1 MSRYEQLSMFTMN
14 VEQVTATCC
23 MDGCPARASPVE
35 PWMAALIP
43 AGEYVVQV
51 AGHPLVLRPMPG
63 RQADIQRGHE
73 YYHYMIGGRHIRWEG
88 FWMMDKIVVTAADIE
103 KLLAWRD
110 EHNDLVRSMPVPLR
124 EVEIQIVESGISIKC
139 FRSDKKLKLY
149 LDSPARKLGHV
160 VFAPLGNGLWK
171 KKVSTLPADCNP
183 AETEQGALTVY
194 GSLMALMTYG
204 TGSIR
209 GAATTTLKAP
219 AGRKSPTKP
228 HTASTTYIIHSA
240 GKQLTVVPRGH
251 HASPACSFTVRGH
264 FRHYK
269 SGKTVWIAEY
279 SKGTGHS
286 RGKTYKIGGDLDD
299 REVRMAVPR

>member
-1 MSRYEQLSMFTMN
+1 MIMSGYEQLSMFTMN
-14 VEQVTATCC
+14 VDPITATCC

-73 YYHYMIGGRHIRWEG
+73 YYHYMIGG
-88 FWMMDKIVVTAADIE
+88 
-103 KLLAWRD
+103 LLAWRD

-183 AETEQGALTVY
+183 TETEQGALTVY

-209 GAATTTLKAP
+209 GDVATTTSKAP
-219 AGRKSPTKP
+219 AERKSSTKP

-279 SKGTGHS
+279 RKGTGRS
-286 RGKTYKIGGDLDD
+286 RGKTYKIGDDLDD
-299 REVRMAVPR
+299 RKVRMAVPR

>member
-1 MSRYEQLSMFTMN
+1 
-14 VEQVTATCC
+14 
-23 MDGCPARASPVE
+23 
-35 PWMAALIP
+35 
-43 AGEYVVQV
+43 
-51 AGHPLVLRPMPG
+51 
-63 RQADIQRGHE
+63 
-73 YYHYMIGGRHIRWEG
+73 
-88 FWMMDKIVVTAADIE
+88 MMDKIVVTAADIE

-124 EVEIQIVESGISIKC
+124 EVEIHVVESGISIKC

-149 LDSPARKLGHV
+149 LDSPDGKLGHV
-160 VFAPLGNGLWK
+160 VFTPLGYGLWK
-171 KKVSTLPADCNP
+171 KKTNTLPVDCNP
-183 AETEQGALTVY
+183 VETGQSALTVY

-209 GAATTTLKAP
+209 GVATTTSKAP
-219 AGRKSPTKP
+219 AERKSSTKP
-228 HTASTTYIIHSA
+228 HIASTTYIIHSA

-251 HASPACSFTVRGH
+251 HASPACAFTVRGH

-279 SKGTGHS
+279 RKGTGRS

-299 REVRMAVPR
+299 REV

>member
-1 MSRYEQLSMFTMN
+1 
-14 VEQVTATCC
+14 
-23 MDGCPARASPVE
+23 
-35 PWMAALIP
+35 
-43 AGEYVVQV
+43 
-51 AGHPLVLRPMPG
+51 
-63 RQADIQRGHE
+63 
-73 YYHYMIGGRHIRWEG
+73 
-88 FWMMDKIVVTAADIE
+88 MMDKILVTAADIE

-149 LDSPARKLGHV
+149 LDSPTRELGHV

-279 SKGTGHS
+279 RKGTGHS

-299 REVRMAVPR
+299 

>member
-1 MSRYEQLSMFTMN
+1 
-14 VEQVTATCC
+14 
-23 MDGCPARASPVE
+23 
-35 PWMAALIP
+35 
-43 AGEYVVQV
+43 
-51 AGHPLVLRPMPG
+51 
-63 RQADIQRGHE
+63 
-73 YYHYMIGGRHIRWEG
+73 
-88 FWMMDKIVVTAADIE
+88 MMDKIVVTAADIE

-204 TGSIR
+204 AVGIR
-209 GAATTTLKAP
+209 GEKSAASTKAP
-219 AGRKSPTKP
+219 DKRMGSTKP
-228 HTASTTYIIHSA
+228 HTANTTYIIHSA

-279 SKGTGHS
+279 RKGTGRS
-286 RGKTYKIGGDLDD
+286 RGKTDVTPPTEEDADERGKVLAVEKCGAFEGAAETWDFDTVAQFPDQYPLWMPMPKLP
-299 REVRMAVPR
+299 EVEK

>member
-1 MSRYEQLSMFTMN
+1 
-14 VEQVTATCC
+14 
-23 MDGCPARASPVE
+23 
-35 PWMAALIP
+35 
-43 AGEYVVQV
+43 
-51 AGHPLVLRPMPG
+51 
-63 RQADIQRGHE
+63 
-73 YYHYMIGGRHIRWEG
+73 
-88 FWMMDKIVVTAADIE
+88 MMDKIVVTAADIE

-149 LDSPARKLGHV
+149 LDSPTRNLGHV

-279 SKGTGHS
+279 RKGTGRS
-286 RGKTYKIGGDLDD
+286 RGKTYKIGGDLG
-299 REVRMAVPR
+299 RPRSPNGSSSLITSRMTRQISTTMPARTSLWPCGPRTACITASMSIQRCTMQF

>member
-1 MSRYEQLSMFTMN
+1 
-14 VEQVTATCC
+14 
-23 MDGCPARASPVE
+23 
-35 PWMAALIP
+35 
-43 AGEYVVQV
+43 
-51 AGHPLVLRPMPG
+51 
-63 RQADIQRGHE
+63 
-73 YYHYMIGGRHIRWEG
+73 
-88 FWMMDKIVVTAADIE
+88 MMDKIVVTAADIE

-110 EHNDLVRSMPVPLR
+110 EHNDPVRSMPVPLR

-149 LDSPARKLGHV
+149 IDSPARKFGHV

-204 TGSIR
+204 AVGVR
-209 GAATTTLKAP
+209 GANVTTTSKASVK
-219 AGRKSPTKP
+219 RKSSKKPP
-228 HTASTTYIIHSA
+228 HTTGTTYIIHSA
-240 GKQLTVVPRGH
+240 GKQLTVAPRGH

-279 SKGTGHS
+279 RKGAGRN
-286 RGKTYKIGGDLDD
+286 RGKTYKIGGNLDD
-299 REVRMAVPR
+299 REV

>member
-1 MSRYEQLSMFTMN
+1 
-14 VEQVTATCC
+14 
-23 MDGCPARASPVE
+23 
-35 PWMAALIP
+35 
-43 AGEYVVQV
+43 
-51 AGHPLVLRPMPG
+51 
-63 RQADIQRGHE
+63 
-73 YYHYMIGGRHIRWEG
+73 
-88 FWMMDKIVVTAADIE
+88 MMDKIVVTAADIE

-110 EHNDLVRSMPVPLR
+110 ENNDLVRSMPVPLR

-171 KKVSTLPADCNP
+171 KKASTLPADCNP
-183 AETEQGALTVY
+183 TETEQGALTVY
-194 GSLMALMTYG
+194 GSLMALMAYG
-204 TGSIR
+204 EVGIR
-209 GAATTTLKAP
+209 GEKSATSTKAP
-219 AGRKSPTKP
+219 AKRIGSTKP
-228 HTASTTYIIHSA
+228 HTANTTYIIHSA
-240 GKQLTVVPRGH
+240 GKQLTVAPRGH

-279 SKGTGHS
+279 RKGKDHS

-299 REVRMAVPR
+299 

>member
-1 MSRYEQLSMFTMN
+1 
-14 VEQVTATCC
+14 
-23 MDGCPARASPVE
+23 
-35 PWMAALIP
+35 
-43 AGEYVVQV
+43 
-51 AGHPLVLRPMPG
+51 
-63 RQADIQRGHE
+63 
-73 YYHYMIGGRHIRWEG
+73 
-88 FWMMDKIVVTAADIE
+88 MMDKIVVTAADIE

-149 LDSPARKLGHV
+149 LDSPARKLG
-160 VFAPLGNGLWK
+160 
-171 KKVSTLPADCNP
+171 P

-194 GSLMALMTYG
+194 GSLMALMAYG

-209 GAATTTLKAP
+209 GGVATTTSKAP
-219 AGRKSPTKP
+219 AERKSSTKP

-264 FRHYK
+264 FHHYK
-269 SGKTVWIAEY
+269 SGKTIWIAEY
-279 SKGTGHS
+279 RKGTGRS

>member
-1 MSRYEQLSMFTMN
+1 
-14 VEQVTATCC
+14 
-23 MDGCPARASPVE
+23 
-35 PWMAALIP
+35 
-43 AGEYVVQV
+43 
-51 AGHPLVLRPMPG
+51 
-63 RQADIQRGHE
+63 
-73 YYHYMIGGRHIRWEG
+73 
-88 FWMMDKIVVTAADIE
+88 MMDKIVVTAADIE

-139 FRSDKKLKLY
+139 FRSGKKLKLF
-149 LDSPARKLGHV
+149 LDSPVRKLGHV

-183 AETEQGALTVY
+183 TETEQGALTVY

-209 GAATTTLKAP
+209 GEKSATSTKAP
-219 AGRKSPTKP
+219 TKRIGSTKP
-228 HTASTTYIIHSA
+228 HTANTTYIIHSA
-240 GKQLTVVPRGH
+240 GKQLTVFPRGH

-279 SKGTGHS
+279 RKGTG
-286 RGKTYKIGGDLDD
+286 RNRRKTYKIGGDLDD

>member
-1 MSRYEQLSMFTMN
+1 
-14 VEQVTATCC
+14 
-23 MDGCPARASPVE
+23 
-35 PWMAALIP
+35 
-43 AGEYVVQV
+43 
-51 AGHPLVLRPMPG
+51 
-63 RQADIQRGHE
+63 
-73 YYHYMIGGRHIRWEG
+73 
-88 FWMMDKIVVTAADIE
+88 MMDKIVVTAADIE

-149 LDSPARKLGHV
+149 LDSPARKLGHI

-204 TGSIR
+204 VVGIR
-209 GAATTTLKAP
+209 GEKSAASTKAP
-219 AGRKSPTKP
+219 AKRMGSTKP
-228 HTASTTYIIHSA
+228 HTANTTYIIHSA
-240 GKQLTVVPRGH
+240 GKQLTVVPRGR

-279 SKGTGHS
+279 RKGTGRS
-286 RGKTYKIGGDLDD
+286 RGKTYKIGGNLDD